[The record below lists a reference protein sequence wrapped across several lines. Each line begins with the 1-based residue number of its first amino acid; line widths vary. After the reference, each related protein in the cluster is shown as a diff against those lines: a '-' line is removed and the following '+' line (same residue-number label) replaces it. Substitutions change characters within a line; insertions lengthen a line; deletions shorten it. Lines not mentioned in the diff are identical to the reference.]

1 MTIYRIDP
9 ARSRATVDATSSVH
23 PIHSETDGL
32 TGWLELQVNDAGRPN
47 LRSRKGAE
55 ISLEVERLRS
65 GNPLEDRE
73 LRRRSD
79 AERHPTITGVMRSM
93 RSAGAHAEAVGSAA
107 GGSTF
112 LVEGEVTFRGVT
124 RAYEG
129 LVAIDVGP
137 GGEINVRGAA
147 VFDVR
152 DFGMEPPRILMLRVH
167 PEVTVSIDV
176 VAVPDA

>member
-65 GNPLEDRE
+65 GNPWKTE
-73 LRRRSD
+73 SF
-79 AERHPTITGVMRSM
+79 V
-93 RSAGAHAEAVGSAA
+93 
-107 GGSTF
+107 GGSTPSA
-112 LVEGEVTFRGVT
+112 T
-124 RAYEG
+124 RRSRA
-129 LVAIDVGP
+129 
-137 GGEINVRGAA
+137 
-147 VFDVR
+147 
-152 DFGMEPPRILMLRVH
+152 
-167 PEVTVSIDV
+167 
-176 VAVPDA
+176 

>member
-1 MTIYRIDP
+1 MTIYRVDP

-32 TGWLELQVNDAGRPN
+32 TGWLELQVDDAGRPN

-73 LRRRSD
+73 LRRQID
-79 AERHPTITGVMRSM
+79 ARRYPTITGAMRSM
-93 RSAGAHAEAVGSAA
+93 RSAGSRGS
-107 GGSTF
+107 GGSTDSGSTF
-112 LVEGEVTFRGVT
+112 IVGGDVTLRGVT
-124 RAYEG
+124 RAHEG
-129 LVAIDVGP
+129 LVTIDVWP

-152 DFGMEPPRILMLRVH
+152 EFGIEPPRILMLRVH

-176 VAVPDA
+176 IAVPDA

>member
-1 MTIYRIDP
+1 M
-9 ARSRATVDATSSVH
+9 
-23 PIHSETDGL
+23 
-32 TGWLELQVNDAGRPN
+32 
-47 LRSRKGAE
+47 
-55 ISLEVERLRS
+55 
-65 GNPLEDRE
+65 
-73 LRRRSD
+73 
-79 AERHPTITGVMRSM
+79 
-93 RSAGAHAEAVGSAA
+93 GSAA

-112 LVEGEVTFRGVT
+112 VVEGEVTFRGVT

>member
-1 MTIYRIDP
+1 
-9 ARSRATVDATSSVH
+9 
-23 PIHSETDGL
+23 
-32 TGWLELQVNDAGRPN
+32 
-47 LRSRKGAE
+47 
-55 ISLEVERLRS
+55 
-65 GNPLEDRE
+65 
-73 LRRRSD
+73 
-79 AERHPTITGVMRSM
+79 MRSM
-93 RSAGAHAEAVGSAA
+93 RSAGGRAEAVGSAA

-112 LVEGEVTFRGVT
+112 VVEGEVTFRGVT